1 MEQSHYHCK
10 FWFWLQQSDRIDFF
24 SHFNGCNEGLWIL
37 NFTLWADILSTA
49 SCVISFSFS
58 SPLVFFLRH
67 ILGVLYY
74 IWDIMPAGCFLI
86 LHTEW
91 HSFHFLHTYI
101 NTECKW
107 KLQLAMFDELCSG
120 LSYLSPLKS
129 CDLFGTMYISYN
141 SVKLLTW
148 DFATVFTNFG
158 IIFMITQ
165 MGCFSAIL
173 AYRGVKNNQ

>member
-1 MEQSHYHCK
+1 MVQILYTGVYSRCSYCIHLCRLLYSTRWNSLITIANC
-10 FWFWLQQSDRIDFF
+10 DFGSNNLTGWIF
-24 SHFNGCNEGLWIL
+24 SVISMDAEGLWIL

-67 ILGVLYY
+67 ILGLLYY

-101 NTECKW
+101 NTECTW

-120 LSYLSPLKS
+120 LSNLPPLKS
-129 CDLFGTMYISYN
+129 CTLFGTICLSYN
-141 SVKLLTW
+141 LLR
-148 DFATVFTNFG
+148 
-158 IIFMITQ
+158 
-165 MGCFSAIL
+165 L
-173 AYRGVKNNQ
+173 